1 MIALVL
7 AAALATAP
15 ADLVGV
21 YDGGQMEVAAGLE
34 LRADGRFRYGLSYGA
49 LDEQAEGSWTVEGDR
64 LLLTTEPAVVPAR
77 FLIED
82 QKPTASGALE
92 VGVVDPKGRPLP
104 NIDIAISYDEGDP
117 DILQSRE
124 EPIAVP
130 LDAKRPP
137 RSILLAVPV
146 FDVASEPFD
155 IDPSKGYGFTFR
167 FEPNGLGTADFQR
180 TPLTID
186 KGVLLLP
193 RFDRTLRFERR

>member
-1 MIALVL
+1 M
-7 AAALATAP
+7 
-15 ADLVGV
+15 
-21 YDGGQMEVAAGLE
+21 
-34 LRADGRFRYGLSYGA
+34 
-49 LDEQAEGSWTVEGDR
+49 
-64 LLLTTEPAVVPAR
+64 PAR

-155 IDPSKGYGFTFR
+155 IDPAKGYGFTFR

>member
-117 DILQSRE
+117 YIRQSRE
-124 EPIAVP
+124 ERVQGA
-130 LDAKRPP
+130 
-137 RSILLAVPV
+137 
-146 FDVASEPFD
+146 
-155 IDPSKGYGFTFR
+155 
-167 FEPNGLGTADFQR
+167 
-180 TPLTID
+180 
-186 KGVLLLP
+186 
-193 RFDRTLRFERR
+193 